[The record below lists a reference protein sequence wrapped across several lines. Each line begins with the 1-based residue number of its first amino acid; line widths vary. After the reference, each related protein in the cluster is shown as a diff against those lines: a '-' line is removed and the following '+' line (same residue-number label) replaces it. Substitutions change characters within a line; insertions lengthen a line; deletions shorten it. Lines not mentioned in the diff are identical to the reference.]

1 MALTYI
7 SSCGESTCFRILSP
21 FENSKEN
28 GLQAAVSA
36 TEQNLTSKEL
46 CEEFILLLEEMTE
59 EAEIQGRIS
68 YVVEEK
74 IIIEIKCIFCKQIF
88 QSK

>member
-1 MALTYI
+1 MALTSI

-21 FENSKEN
+21 FEHSKEN

-59 EAEIQGRIS
+59 EAEIQGS
-68 YVVEEK
+68 YSCFK
-74 IIIEIKCIFCKQIF
+74 NNY
-88 QSK
+88 